1 VRALDTPFHRQPIPA
16 VAIAIGAGI
25 VASKAN
31 ANAAK
36 SIGLPTLLFSTLLAL
51 LLAALVG

>member
-1 VRALDTPFHRQPIPA
+1 LDTPFHRQPIPA

>member
-1 VRALDTPFHRQPIPA
+1 MDTPFYRNPIPA
-16 VAIAIGAGI
+16 VAIAVGIGI

-36 SIGLPTLLFSTLLAL
+36 AIGLPPLLFGALLAL
-51 LLAALVG
+51 LLAALGFGA